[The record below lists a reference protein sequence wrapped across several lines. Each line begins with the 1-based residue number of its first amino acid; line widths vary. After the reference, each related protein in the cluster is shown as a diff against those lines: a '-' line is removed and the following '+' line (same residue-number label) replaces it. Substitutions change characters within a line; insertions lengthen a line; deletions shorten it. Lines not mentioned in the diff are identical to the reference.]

1 MSKYFPLYEEVVS
14 HIWLCNCSLLN
25 FHICEENFIVFFIS
39 TVSMQILWNYG
50 LLQQFA
56 YNVKIRPLAAE
67 YKRPIDPLQLCY
79 WPNKF
84 NVSRHEPIN
93 GSDRI
98 WVLPKE
104 SKEPSGPA
112 TYGLE
117 GSQPYITF
125 IMGLYLLYLCLY
137 EYICI
142 SFLNRETRTC
152 CFVYMNFYSQCQH
165 FFDIILVNCTC
176 ACIFLIQVYLNI
188 HDLPNI
194 LYFLFF
200 IFIPC
205 FRS

>member
-1 MSKYFPLYEEVVS
+1 MRKCANIYQYMRRPLVIYDFANNTFWISLYVRKILFHFLSVQSQCKYYENMAS
-14 HIWLCNCSLLN
+14 SSSLRIIWK
-25 FHICEENFIVFFIS
+25 
-39 TVSMQILWNYG
+39 YG
-50 LLQQFA
+50 LPQQFA

-125 IMGLYLLYLCLY
+125 IIGLYLLYLCLY
-137 EYICI
+137 EY
-142 SFLNRETRTC
+142 
-152 CFVYMNFYSQCQH
+152 
-165 FFDIILVNCTC
+165 
-176 ACIFLIQVYLNI
+176 A
-188 HDLPNI
+188 
-194 LYFLFF
+194 
-200 IFIPC
+200 
-205 FRS
+205 